1 MRHFFSLIPL
11 VLFTACQWQ
20 SVKPTTEDVP
30 LANADV
36 NNSTEINSIDLIT
49 EIERCQNN
57 EVCLNELEV
66 YLKTWIAPQTD
77 IDENPL
83 PEATEVASIQPNIP
97 TNEQQQFQDK
107 RLNNKRIQ
115 ATLNEWLTWKRP
127 QLIETWNNYQFLK
140 AHVYPP
146 FKELAIPESL
156 ILAII
161 TQESGGRVHSTSK
174 AGASGLF
181 QFMPATAKRFGV
193 LGTIGDYDARYHP
206 GKAAQGAA
214 KYIDEQRQAYGS
226 DYAKIL
232 AAYNSGENRFKRLN
246 KKHQNGDI
254 WQSDFF
260 YDLPSETQH
269 YIATVLSAMMIY
281 DEPEKY
287 NVTLTPQDGT
297 TALVRTNSDT
307 SLSQLAVCF
316 GQHNNEMGWY
326 RILRNLNASVKA
338 KRVIKANTTVVIP
351 QQLKEIYQ
359 NNCQHNDLMNLA
371 QVIHNA
377 DFPDRPEYTYYKIK
391 SGDSLSSISS
401 KFKCTNKREIARLNN
416 IKAPRYLINAGK
428 KLKLPRC

>member
-1 MRHFFSLIPL
+1 MRQITTLGLL
-11 VLFTACQWQ
+11 VLFSGCQFLP
-20 SVKPTTEDVP
+20 SKPDHEPPQAQQNTR
-30 LANADV
+30 
-36 NNSTEINSIDLIT
+36 IDLIA
-49 EIERCQNN
+49 EIEKCQK
-57 EVCLNELEV
+57 EEACLAELES
-66 YLKTWIAPQTD
+66 YLKTWIAPQQEQA
-77 IDENPL
+77 ENPI
-83 PEATEVASIQPNIP
+83 PEASEQKTAPPKIP
-97 TNEQQQFQDK
+97 TTAEKQFEDK

-146 FKELAIPESL
+146 FEQLDIPESF

-161 TQESGGRVHSTSK
+161 AQESGGRVHSTSK

-193 LGTIGDYDARYHP
+193 RGTIGDYDARYHP
-206 GKAAQGAA
+206 GKAAKGAA

-226 DYAKIL
+226 NYAKIL

-246 KKHQNGDI
+246 KKHKNGDI
-254 WQSDFF
+254 WHSDFF

-269 YIATVLSAMMIY
+269 YIATVLSAMMIF
-281 DEPEKY
+281 DEPEKF
-287 NVTLTPQDGT
+287 NVILKPQDGT

-307 SLSQLAVCF
+307 SLSELAVCL

-351 QQLKEIYQ
+351 QQLKSIYD

-371 QVIHNA
+371 KVIHQA
-377 DFPDRPEYTYYKIK
+377 DFPDRPEYTYYRIK
-391 SGDSLSSISS
+391 QGDSLSTISR

-428 KLKLPRC
+428 RLKLPRC